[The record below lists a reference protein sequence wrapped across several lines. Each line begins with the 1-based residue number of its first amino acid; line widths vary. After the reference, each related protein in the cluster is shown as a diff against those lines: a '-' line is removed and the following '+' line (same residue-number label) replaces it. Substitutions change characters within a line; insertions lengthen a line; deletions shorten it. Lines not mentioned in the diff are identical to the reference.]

1 MSTTTARPRAGHCI
15 GAALLVVGLALGV
28 LFTSAGADA
37 GAATTTLKSAA
48 TTGHQASQAAH
59 RSRRHM
65 RHRRGHH
72 RAKHRRRT
80 VHAATCRSSVKRRC
94 VRVRRASASV
104 RFVPGLQGGRDLF
117 ASQVSQQL
125 GARAVR
131 VEFDISTPVSEMT
144 ATMTNYADRGIRVLL
159 LAGFWKKIPTTGE
172 AQNLAS
178 WAHAFGPGGTFW
190 AGRSDGSLAVQDI
203 EFGNESSYSYMG
215 TYTQGGAY
223 ALRLRDAQTAVQASN
238 SRVGLIA
245 QADDANMGS
254 AWVNA
259 MFDAVPDL
267 ASRVSGWS
275 VHPYGPQSSWQPRL
289 DRLISQTAARGAP
302 NTIPIDITEWGVA
315 SDNGHCLSAN
325 YGWSNCMTYGQ
336 AASALRSSLDGMKAR
351 YGSRLGYLMAYTG
364 HDGAASGAT
373 SDKEAYFGV
382 VQENQADKGAY
393 TTAVKSFLQRG

>member
-1 MSTTTARPRAGHCI
+1 
-15 GAALLVVGLALGV
+15 VQ
-28 LFTSAGADA
+28 AGAQLF
-37 GAATTTLKSAA
+37 GA
-48 TTGHQASQAAH
+48 
-59 RSRRHM
+59 
-65 RHRRGHH
+65 
-72 RAKHRRRT
+72 
-80 VHAATCRSSVKRRC
+80 
-94 VRVRRASASV
+94 
-104 RFVPGLQGGRDLF
+104 
-117 ASQVSQQL
+117 QVSQQL
-125 GARAVR
+125 GAKIAR
-131 VEFDISTPVSEMT
+131 VEFDISTPVSQMT
-144 ATMTNYADRGIRVLL
+144 SAMTWYADRGIRVLF
-159 LAGFWKKIPTTGE
+159 LAGFWQRIPTAAE

-190 AGRSDGSLAVQDI
+190 AGRSDGALAIRDI
-203 EFGNESSYSYMG
+203 EFGNETSYSYMG
-215 TYTQGGAY
+215 TYTQGGPY
-223 ALRLRDAQTAVQASN
+223 AQRLRDAQVAIHGSGGN
-238 SRVGLIA
+238 SQVGLIA
-245 QADDANMGS
+245 QADDANISS

-289 DRLISQTAARGAP
+289 DRLISQTGARGAP